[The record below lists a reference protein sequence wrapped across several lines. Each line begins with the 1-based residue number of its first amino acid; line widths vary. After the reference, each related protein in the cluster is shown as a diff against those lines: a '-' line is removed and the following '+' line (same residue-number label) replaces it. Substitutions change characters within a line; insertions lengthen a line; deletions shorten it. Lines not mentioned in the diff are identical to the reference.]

1 MPRGLESSIGSLP
14 KRMIARFTRGPALIV
29 VMFLTGLLAGCDASW
44 AATAEGKAAPTAAPT
59 SVPLPTALARRSEAL
74 YKDETRHS
82 AKTSL
87 HFASLPAGAVL
98 PPAPSGASERAVTVL
113 LDERTIMRGEL
124 YRQGAGVEPAI
135 LILGADLSAW
145 GGLPLQLSE
154 AGFVVLALQTEP
166 VTPARQVE
174 AMIQS
179 LIAISGVDAGAIGLI
194 GEARAADLAMLG
206 CAVNTLC
213 DALALLSP
221 LSRDTLLNMM
231 PSFGDRPLWLS
242 ASASASESHAVVLT
256 LSQATFGRAR
266 LEMVEEGRGAAILA
280 ANPGLNDQLV
290 DWFALHLRDARA
302 D

>member
-1 MPRGLESSIGSLP
+1 
-14 KRMIARFTRGPALIV
+14 
-29 VMFLTGLLAGCDASW
+29 
-44 AATAEGKAAPTAAPT
+44 
-59 SVPLPTALARRSEAL
+59 
-74 YKDETRHS
+74 
-82 AKTSL
+82 
-87 HFASLPAGAVL
+87 
-98 PPAPSGASERAVTVL
+98 
-113 LDERTIMRGEL
+113 MRGEL

-213 DALALLSP
+213 DVLALLSP

-242 ASASASESHAVVLT
+242 ASGSDSESHAVVLT